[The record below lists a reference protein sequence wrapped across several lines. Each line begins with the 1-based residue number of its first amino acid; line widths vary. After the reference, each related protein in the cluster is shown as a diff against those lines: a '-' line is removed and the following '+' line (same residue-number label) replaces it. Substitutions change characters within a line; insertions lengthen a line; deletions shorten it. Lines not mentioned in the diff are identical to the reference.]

1 MRLPRSER
9 GDRGGASRRRVA
21 PRQDGTRGRSMD
33 IQYLM
38 KQAKK
43 LEKAMAD
50 ARETLSGLT
59 VDAESGGGL
68 VKVQMNGK
76 CEIVRL
82 TIDPKALEPSGSAG
96 RRAEAQP
103 QHGLE
108 PSGSAGDPADL
119 AMLEDLV
126 SAAVNA
132 GVEKARAAADA
143 HMAKATGGV
152 TIPGLG

>member
-1 MRLPRSER
+1 
-9 GDRGGASRRRVA
+9 
-21 PRQDGTRGRSMD
+21 MD

-50 ARETLSGLT
+50 ARERLAELS
-59 VDAESGGGL
+59 VEAESGGGL

-76 CEIVRL
+76 CEVTRL
-82 TIDPKALEPSGSAG
+82 VIDPKAV
-96 RRAEAQP
+96 
-103 QHGLE
+103 
-108 PSGSAGDPADL
+108 DPADL
-119 AMLEDLV
+119 SMLEDLV

-143 HMAKATGGV
+143 HMAQATGGIK
-152 TIPGLG
+152 IPGIG

>member
-1 MRLPRSER
+1 
-9 GDRGGASRRRVA
+9 
-21 PRQDGTRGRSMD
+21 MD

-50 ARETLSGLT
+50 AKEKLGDVL

-76 CEIVRL
+76 CEVVRIAIDAKV
-82 TIDPKALEPSGSAG
+82 IDP
-96 RRAEAQP
+96 AEK
-103 QHGLE
+103 
-108 PSGSAGDPADL
+108 

-126 SAAVNA
+126 AAALNA
-132 GVEKARAAADA
+132 AAEKARAAADE
-143 HMAKATGGV
+143 HVTKATGGIK
-152 TIPGLG
+152 IPGIG